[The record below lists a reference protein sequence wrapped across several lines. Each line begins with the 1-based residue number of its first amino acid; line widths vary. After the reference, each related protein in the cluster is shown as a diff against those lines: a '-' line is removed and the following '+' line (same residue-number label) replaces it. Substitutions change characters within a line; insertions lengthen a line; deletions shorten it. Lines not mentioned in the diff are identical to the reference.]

1 MGKDQGEMTKKMR
14 WIICL
19 IIMTVL
25 TGLFMGLYYYFLTRM
40 PNQIHLRAD
49 SQQEIN
55 FSVPVKGTIVPE
67 AVEASAMGG
76 DNQHCLKVDF
86 SKPVTITTGCC
97 DTYVARLKLF
107 GILPYKT
114 IEINVTD
121 EVYMIPSGMTIGI
134 YMQTEGILVI
144 DTGHFEDAFG
154 NEAAPAES
162 ILKPGD
168 YIRRVNGNEVKTK
181 QEFMDYVAECN
192 GEALKLEISRQGALS
207 SVQLLPV
214 ADKDGTYKVGIWIRD
229 STQGIGT
236 VTYVDENGYY
246 GALGHGVTDAD
257 TGELMQLDEGSLY
270 QTEIVSIVK
279 GLHGTPGE
287 ITGMIH
293 YVSNNIVGSIEIN
306 DGSGIYGKMGI
317 PLCYDEAAIPIAY
330 KGEVH
335 EGEAEIISSVSGT
348 FEHYSIRITG
358 INPASAEHRG
368 LNIQVTDSKLLG
380 LTGGI
385 IQGMSGSPII
395 QDGKLVGAVTHVLV
409 SDPEKGYG
417 IFIEDMMDGSRI
429 NN

>member
-1 MGKDQGEMTKKMR
+1 MGKDEGEMTKKMR
-14 WIICL
+14 WIICIVIMICFAGL
-19 IIMTVL
+19 I
-25 TGLFMGLYYYFLTRM
+25 FGLYYYFLSRM

-49 SQQEIN
+49 CSQEIN
-55 FSVPVKGTIVPE
+55 FSVPVTGTIAVE
-67 AVEASAMGG
+67 AVEVSAMK
-76 DNQHCLKVDF
+76 NSEKKSLQVDF
-86 SKPVTITTGCC
+86 SKPVMITTGCC
-97 DTYVARLKLF
+97 DTYVAKCKLF

-134 YMQTEGILVI
+134 YMQTEGVLVI
-144 DTGHFEDAFG
+144 DTGHFEDAMG
-154 NEAAPAES
+154 NDAAPAES

-168 YIRRVNGNEVKTK
+168 YIRRVNGNEVQTK
-181 QEFMDYVAECN
+181 QEFMDYVTACDGN
-192 GEALKLEISRQGALS
+192 ALKLEISRQGELS
-207 SVQLLPV
+207 SASLLPV
-214 ADKDGTYKVGIWIRD
+214 IDKDGNYKVGIWIRD

-236 VTYVDENGYY
+236 VTYVDEYGNF

-257 TGELMQLDEGSLY
+257 TGELMRLEEGSLY

-293 YVSNNIVGSIEIN
+293 YVSDNIVGSIEKN
-306 DGSGIYGKMGI
+306 DGSGIYGKMQLPVGFE
-317 PLCYDEAAIPIAY
+317 EAALPLAY

-335 EGEAEIISSVSGT
+335 EGEAEIISSVSG
-348 FEHYSIRITG
+348 EPQHYSIRITG

-368 LNIQVTDSKLLG
+368 LNIQVTDSRLLG

-417 IFIEDMMDGSRI
+417 IFIEDMLEASK
-429 NN
+429 